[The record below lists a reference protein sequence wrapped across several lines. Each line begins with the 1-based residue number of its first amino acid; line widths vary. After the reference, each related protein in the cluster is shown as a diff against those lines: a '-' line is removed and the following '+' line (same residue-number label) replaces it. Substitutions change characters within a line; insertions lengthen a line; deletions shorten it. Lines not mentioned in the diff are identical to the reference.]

1 MGTKTL
7 GDCDVLDSLPL
18 SIPEKLK
25 LPRPYFIPEKGEN
38 RQRPT
43 VHACTRS
50 YPNPDRRIAR

>member
-50 YPNPDRRIAR
+50 QSQP